1 MHWCK
6 HFVHYYLIT
15 QFVLSI
21 ASINCL
27 AQDDRSVKRIDSII
41 KAAQGRALAMLA
53 NIDTVCPSPYWPNIK
68 PSLFLANLRKNILY
82 PTKIN
87 QGKATNFCGYAAF
100 THILLKYQPDTY
112 TRIIIS
118 FYKTGK
124 ADLYRRTVKPSLRV
138 RDAAGTLKRKGE
150 LDVLHADQLWFLTMA
165 DTYKGYLN
173 IFDHKYQPGDENTFW
188 AATNYGKFNR
198 MLREFGD
205 YKVKKVGSDMI
216 RPWKKDLFGY
226 LAQQLDSGIVMM
238 YINSKLTH
246 PTKHSFFRLPAPTHF
261 VVLYNLYREGDLIQI
276 QYWDYGLRTE
286 QIITKKRLKKMT
298 FGIST
303 ITKK

>member
-1 MHWCK
+1 MRRPDQFISRLLVIH
-6 HFVHYYLIT
+6 LI
-15 QFVLSI
+15 L
-21 ASINCL
+21 L
-27 AQDDRSVKRIDSII
+27 ALCIDSFSQNDSAVSKYDSLI
-41 KAAQGRALAMLA
+41 KAAQERALAML
-53 NIDTVCPSPYWPNIK
+53 NNTDTVNLSSYWPNIK
-68 PSLFLANLRKNILY
+68 PSLFFANIRKNILY
-82 PTKIN
+82 PAKIN

-112 TRIIIS
+112 TRIILS
-118 FYKTGK
+118 FYQTGK
-124 ADLYRRTVKPSLRV
+124 ADLYRRTVKPSNEV
-138 RDAAGTLKRKGE
+138 RKSAGTLKRKGE
-150 LDVLHADQLWFLTMA
+150 LDILHADQLWFLTMA

-173 IFDHKYQPGDENTFW
+173 IFDHKYKIGDENTFW

-205 YKVKKVGSDMI
+205 YKVNGRGSDMI

-226 LAQQLDSGIVMM
+226 LAQQLDTGIVMM

-246 PTKHSFFRLPAPTHF
+246 PTKYSFFRLPAPTHF
-261 VVLYNLYREGDLIQI
+261 VVLYDLYKEGDLIQI
-276 QYWDYGLRTE
+276 RYWDYGLKTE

-303 ITKK
+303 ITAK